1 MNSTIVQSVDAS
13 RACALSGISRPM
25 LDYLCREDL
34 VTPSASNQRGRGRQR
49 RYTFGDVVV
58 LRMVGRLLSS
68 GIEVSKIRRGLREL
82 QRRTNNISPGNIPF
96 RLVVTDGTDVFLKD
110 NGRILESLT
119 ANGQLAFAFLL
130 DIHQSEAE
138 VIAAGERFGGWANEG
153 RGALS
158 GAQ

>member
-1 MNSTIVQSVDAS
+1 
-13 RACALSGISRPM
+13 M

-49 RYTFGDVVV
+49 RYTFGDIVV

-68 GIEVSKIRRGLREL
+68 GIEVSRIRRGLREL

-110 NGRILESLT
+110 NGRVLESLT
-119 ANGQLAFAFLL
+119 TNGQLAFAFLL
-130 DIHQSEAE
+130 DIRQSEAE
-138 VIAAGERFGGWANEG
+138 VIAAGERFGGWANGG
-153 RGALS
+153 RGDLS
-158 GAQ
+158 EAQ

>member
-1 MNSTIVQSVDAS
+1 
-13 RACALSGISRPM
+13 M

-110 NGRILESLT
+110 NGIIWNHLLQMDNWPLR
-119 ANGQLAFAFLL
+119 FL

-138 VIAAGERFGGWANEG
+138 VIAAGQRFGGWANGG
-153 RGALS
+153 RGSLS
-158 GAQ
+158 EAQ

>member
-1 MNSTIVQSVDAS
+1 MNSAIVQSVDAS

-130 DIHQSEAE
+130 DIHLSEAE